1 MCIGFIVNIYGR
13 ASPTVI
19 MPPLCHVGQVLIS
32 APSSAA
38 FSSHVH
44 SHKTPSQRGKQHVQY
59 EETVVSTNYV
69 WPKLSYKCTL
79 IIWWL
84 LSQTSWLRVRMV
96 CKAILLCRS
105 NLPAL
110 PFFCVCVC
118 WCWQALYGIAR
129 ILRLAKPRL
138 HFFFIPVSL
147 FYHRVK

>member
-1 MCIGFIVNIYGR
+1 MCIRFIVNIYGR

-19 MPPLCHVGQVLIS
+19 MPPLCHVGQMLIS

-59 EETVVSTNYV
+59 EETVVCSTNYV
-69 WPKLSYKCTL
+69 QPKLSYKCTL

-110 PFFCVCVC
+110 PFFVCVCV
-118 WCWQALYGIAR
+118 LMLTGIVWHCAHT
-129 ILRLAKPRL
+129 AACQTPL
-138 HFFFIPVSL
+138 HFFLLRFLCFIIA
-147 FYHRVK
+147 

>member
-59 EETVVSTNYV
+59 EETVVCSTNYV
-69 WPKLSYKCTL
+69 QPKLSYKCTL

-110 PFFCVCVC
+110 PFFVCVC
-118 WCWQALYGIAR
+118 ADVDRHRMALRAYCSLPNPFYI
-129 ILRLAKPRL
+129 
-138 HFFFIPVSL
+138 FFIAVSL
-147 FYHRVK
+147 FYHSVK